1 MVLIR
6 RTFPQPASSAARGQ
20 GVGRTGASAD
30 HSDSLDSGF
39 IAFDVEARLLQE
51 LGERLV
57 ASAEIAL
64 LELVKNASDAEASF
78 CKLALTQYDG
88 QPALVVTDD
97 GNGMSA
103 EDFRNRWMR
112 IATSSKR
119 EPRTPRYQRTV
130 TGQKGIGRFAIR
142 FLGGALKLRSVCDT
156 PAGRTVLEAV
166 FDWRRLD
173 AAVTL
178 SKAQVPYRLTRATD
192 GDELGT
198 TLTVWRLKHDL
209 IAAVDK
215 QLLTAVLKV
224 ASPLSAFNPG
234 PFNYRQPKSAHGDPG
249 YRVLFEGFPALEDQD
264 ADVAKGV
271 IEHAWARLTVSVT
284 GQKLRYKVV
293 FAGDAEVHSMAVA
306 FPNSIQAGL
315 HADIAFTPKRK
326 DAFLGIPL
334 LRNKI
339 WDWMKDN
346 SGVGIIDNG
355 FRIRPYGFQD
365 DDWLFLNQ
373 DGAHNR
379 RDWRTDVAK
388 EHFPITDIARV
399 RPKLNPALN
408 LPTGYQVIGAVFV
421 SSRASDDP
429 EEADLVPAMDRQ
441 GFLVND
447 AYLQMV
453 EAVRGGL
460 ELLAQ
465 LDKQRQL
472 RIEEEIAEHARRAL
486 RSDFA
491 KTAENLRNDPRLAPE
506 ERAALVQHYSQLATR
521 LTEQEA
527 YDRSARQRL
536 EIAAGLGVV
545 AGFMTH
551 EAERLFLALDDVVN
565 EIGVHAKKIPA
576 LREAL
581 GRIEHSREQLDGY
594 ISYTRLF
601 TDSLRSDDVK
611 PFNALGQIEWVVDHF
626 RRIPESR
633 GIHTE
638 VECEDDVIVPP
649 VPVAMYSAVI
659 LNLYSNATKAILARQ
674 SDALPPE
681 ILISAWNDARFH
693 NLTVQD
699 TGNGIPDDMRE
710 RVWDPFFTTTSRTN
724 SPLGTGM
731 GLGLPLVRDLVTR
744 VNGKA
749 TIGEPSPNFITCIHI
764 QIPRRS
770 NAD

>member
-1 MVLIR
+1 MAKIIK
-6 RTFPQPASSAARGQ
+6 RTRPPVVKAEK
-20 GVGRTGASAD
+20 
-30 HSDSLDSGF
+30 SLAHGF

-57 ASAEIAL
+57 ASAEVAL
-64 LELVKNASDAEASF
+64 LELVKNSSDAEASY
-78 CKLALTQYDG
+78 CKLALT
-88 QPALVVTDD
+88 PRRKAMALVVTDD
-97 GNGMSA
+97 GNGMSE

-112 IATSSKR
+112 IATNNKR
-119 EPRTPRYQRTV
+119 DPYTAKFQRTV

-142 FLGGALKLRSVCDT
+142 FLGAALKLRSVCDT
-156 PAGRTVLEAV
+156 PDGRTVLEAV
-166 FDWRRLD
+166 FDWQRLD
-173 AAVTL
+173 SAERL
-178 SKAQVPYRLTRATD
+178 SDAKVPYRVTRATTQD
-192 GDELGT
+192 TPGT

-209 IAAVDK
+209 VSAVDK
-215 QLLTAVLKV
+215 QLLTDVLKV
-224 ASPLSAFNPG
+224 ASPTSAFDPG
-234 PFNYRQPKSAHGDPG
+234 PFKYRRTRSTHGDPG

-264 ADVAKGV
+264 TDLARGV
-271 IEHAWARLTVSVT
+271 IEHAWARLTVSVAR
-284 GQKLRYKVV
+284 QSVRYIVR
-293 FAGDAEVHSMAVA
+293 FNGDPEVREVSIP
-306 FPNSIQAGL
+306 FPNSIRSGL

-334 LRNKI
+334 LRNRI

-379 RDWRTDVAK
+379 RDWRSAIARK
-388 EHFPITDIARV
+388 NFPISEMARV

-429 EEADLVPAMDRQ
+429 EEMDLVPAMDRQ

-453 EAVRGGL
+453 DAVRGGL
-460 ELLAQ
+460 EFLAA
-465 LDKQRQL
+465 LDKDRQL
-472 RIEEEIAEHARRAL
+472 RAEEAAAEKARRAL

-491 KTAENLRNDPRLAPE
+491 KTAESFRNDPRLAPE
-506 ERAALVQHYSQLATR
+506 ERAALIQHYSQLATR
-521 LTEQEA
+521 VTEQET

-536 EIAAGLGVV
+536 EIASGLGVV

-551 EAERLFLALDDVVN
+551 EAERLFLALDEVVA
-565 EIGVHAKKIPA
+565 EIALHAKRIPS
-576 LREAL
+576 LQTTL
-581 GRIEHSREQLDGY
+581 DRIQDSRNQLDGY

-601 TDSLRSDDVK
+601 TDSLRGDEVK

-626 RRIPESR
+626 RGIAESR
-633 GIHTE
+633 GISTE
-638 VECEDDVIVPP
+638 IACEDDVTVPP
-649 VPVAMYSAVI
+649 IPVAMYSAVI

-674 SDALPPE
+674 TEALPP
-681 ILISAWNDARFH
+681 IVLISAWNDARYH
-693 NLTVQD
+693 HLTVQD
-699 TGNGIPDDMRE
+699 TGVGVADDARE
-710 RVWDPFFTTTSRTN
+710 RIWDPFYTTTSRTN

-731 GLGLPLVRDLVTR
+731 GLGLPLVRDLVER
-744 VNGKA
+744 ANGKA
-749 TIGEPSPNFITCIHI
+749 TLGEPTPGFVTCIHI
-764 QIPRRS
+764 QIPRRP

>member
-1 MVLIR
+1 M
-6 RTFPQPASSAARGQ
+6 A
-20 GVGRTGASAD
+20 
-30 HSDSLDSGF
+30 SGF

-57 ASAEIAL
+57 ASAEVAL

-78 CKLALTQYDG
+78 CKLALTRYDG
-88 QPALVVTDD
+88 QLALVVTDD

-103 EDFRNRWMR
+103 DDFRNRWMR

-119 EPRTPRYQRTV
+119 EPRTPRYQRMV

-142 FLGGALKLRSVCDT
+142 FLGGALKLRSVSDT
-156 PAGRTVLEAV
+156 PDGRTVLEAV

-178 SKAQVPYRLTRATD
+178 SKARVPYRLTRATD
-192 GDELGT
+192 EDELGT

-224 ASPLSAFNPG
+224 ASPLSAFDPG
-234 PFNYRQPKSAHGDPG
+234 PFKYRRAKSMQGDPG
-249 YRVLFEGFPALEDQD
+249 YRVLFEGFPALEDQG
-264 ADVAKGV
+264 ADLAKGV
-271 IEHAWARLTVSVT
+271 IEHAWARLTVSLT
-284 GQKLRYKVV
+284 GQKLRYKVA
-293 FAGDAEVHSMAVA
+293 FAEGSEVHNIALE

-339 WDWMKDN
+339 WDWMKEN

-379 RDWRTDVAK
+379 RDWRTDIAK
-388 EHFPITDIARV
+388 QHFAISEIARV

-421 SSRASDDP
+421 SSRASDNP

-441 GFLVND
+441 GFLVNG

-460 ELLAQ
+460 ELLAH

-472 RIEEEIAEHARRAL
+472 RIEEDAAERARRSL

-506 ERAALVQHYSQLATR
+506 ERAALVQHYSKLATR

-551 EAERLFLALDDVVN
+551 EAERLFLALDDVVQ
-565 EIGVHAKKIPA
+565 EIGAHAKKIPA
-576 LREAL
+576 LGKAL
-581 GRIEHSREQLDGY
+581 DRIRHSREQLDGY

-601 TDSLRSDDVK
+601 TDSLRFDDVK

-633 GIHTE
+633 GIDTE
-638 VECEDDVIVPP
+638 IACEDDVIVPP
-649 VPVAMYSAVI
+649 IPVAMYSAVI

-674 SDALPPE
+674 SDALPPQ
-681 ILISAWNDARFH
+681 ILISAWNDGRFH

-699 TGNGIPDDMRE
+699 TGAGIPEDMRE
-710 RVWDPFFTTTSRTN
+710 RVWDPFFTTTSRIN

-731 GLGLPLVRDLVTR
+731 GLGLPLVRDLVAR
-744 VNGKA
+744 ANGKA
-749 TIGEPSPNFITCIHI
+749 TIGEPSPDFVTCIHI
-764 QIPRRS
+764 QIPRRP